1 MVLDVVQQSHEFG
14 FCKQNLGYFV
24 PGGTHCSLQNWNR
37 LILLIFVIFYD
48 FFKIFTLNFDFYF
61 TFQAILKQIEEV
73 LLEKDLLGLMKTIK
87 NLGDVIKYIFSTKNF
102 ITF

>member
-1 MVLDVVQQSHEFG
+1 MVFDAVQQSHEFG

-37 LILLIFVIFYD
+37 LILLIFVIFYC
-48 FFKIFTLNFDFYF
+48 FFALNFDFYS

-87 NLGDVIKYIFSTKNF
+87 NLGDVIKYIFSTKKL